1 MLVPTGGLALNDLSE
16 FNLVP
21 ISKQQTDGLA
31 ESTGE
36 QHPGGCALG
45 VPPNEAPKGNGAVL
59 RFLYDRTALYRFKSE
74 RGASAVEMALV
85 LPALVLLLAGIM
97 DFGLVFN
104 DLMALRQGVGAGVRQ
119 GVVAQSGT
127 SSTCTITGAAIA
139 NTETRK
145 LMCLTKG
152 LIDLDEAETRTMIS
166 FPGVKTKGGS
176 LVICAQTPMESK
188 TTIFDPLL
196 SGALKAKVH
205 MRIEQDLS
213 AYGTASETAL
223 AGSDW
228 TWCA

>member
-1 MLVPTGGLALNDLSE
+1 M
-16 FNLVP
+16 P

-36 QHPGGCALG
+36 QHPGGCAHG
-45 VPPNEAPKGNGAVL
+45 VPPTDASKGNGAVL
-59 RFLYDRTALYRFKSE
+59 RFLYGRAGLHALRGES
-74 RGASAVEMALV
+74 GASAVEMALV
-85 LPALVLLLAGIM
+85 LPALILLLAGIM

-127 SSTCTITGAAIA
+127 SGSCAITGAAIA
-139 NTETRK
+139 NTETRR

-152 LIDLDEAETRTMIS
+152 LIGLDETNTRTMIS

-176 LVICAQTPMESK
+176 LVICAQTPLESK

-223 AGSDW
+223 SGSDW
-228 TWCA
+228 TWCT